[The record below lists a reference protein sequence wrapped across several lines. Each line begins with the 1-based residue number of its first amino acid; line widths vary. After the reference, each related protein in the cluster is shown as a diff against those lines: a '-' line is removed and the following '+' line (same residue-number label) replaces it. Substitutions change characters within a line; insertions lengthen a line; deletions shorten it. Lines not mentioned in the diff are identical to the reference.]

1 MKIEM
6 NNQTLS
12 LLKCSVYGFK
22 INHNEKGYFIDK
34 KEIKNESMKNA
45 PIVEKLNKMLNDY
58 KIFTISEKDLKKEL
72 TIASDFRLSKMYL
85 INSLWFARGR
95 CGYIIGSMII
105 NSKEY
110 K

>member
-6 NNQTLS
+6 NNQTLT

-22 INHNEKGYFIDK
+22 INHNAKGYFIDK
-34 KEIKNESMKNA
+34 NEIKNESMKNA

-58 KIFTISEKDLKKEL
+58 KIFTISEKNLKKEL
-72 TIASDFRLSKMYL
+72 LSREGKFTKIDI
-85 INSLWFARGR
+85 INKLWYARGC
-95 CGYIIGSMII
+95 CGYIIGSIII
-105 NSKEY
+105 NGKEY